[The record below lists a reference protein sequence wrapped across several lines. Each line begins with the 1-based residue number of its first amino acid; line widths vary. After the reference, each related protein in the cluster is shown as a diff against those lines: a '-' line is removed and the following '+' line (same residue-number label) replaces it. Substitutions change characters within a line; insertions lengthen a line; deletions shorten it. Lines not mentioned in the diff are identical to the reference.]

1 MTRDM
6 TVRKATAVRG
16 LVSRPDPL
24 LPSRVWAVMGVF
36 LLAFLVLGVRMGLL
50 AMSAQPSLA
59 NGVAAPAGPVPFPE
73 RAEILDRNGQ
83 VLATNV
89 PGWSL
94 HARPNEIA
102 DHAATARA
110 LSKLLNLDA
119 ASLEATLRSGKQ
131 FVWIKQR
138 VFSHEKQAVQD
149 LGLTG
154 LVFTERRVRVYPLG
168 SLVAH
173 VVGGVRTHRVENWGA
188 EIVGIGGVE
197 LFYEEQLRE
206 GGAPVTLSIDRRAQA
221 ILHDAL
227 KRGIEAS
234 EAKGGSAVLMDVS
247 TGEIIAL
254 VSFPDFDPNNR
265 PRPLESGLP
274 DDDPLLNRAAQ
285 GVYEL
290 GSVVKPIT
298 AALAIDRG
306 GVNLETEYEVGTPL
320 YIAGRIIREPYIR
333 DAKVTLLDVV
343 RRSSNV
349 GVALAALAVGAS
361 VQKAFLQELGLLDA
375 LPIEVSE
382 AKGSGPIY
390 PANWKTASTVTI
402 AFGHGLAITPVHLA
416 SAISTLVGDGRRV
429 QPTLVLGANAERNQP
444 EVVSEFTVQSMRT
457 ALRSVVL
464 NGTGRRAGVE
474 GYDVGGKTGT
484 ADKPRRNGVGYDKDK
499 VISTFVSA
507 FPMRD
512 PRLSLV
518 VSLDEPEGIGEGRG
532 RRHAGRTVAPIAKEI
547 IARIAA
553 VYGIVPDREDER
565 ERDSG
570 IRTAMY

>member
-188 EIVGIGGVE
+188 EIVGVGGVE
-197 LFYEEQLRE
+197 LFYEERLRE

-234 EAKGGSAVLMDVS
+234 KAKGGSAVLMDVS
-247 TGEIIAL
+247 TGEIFAL

-274 DDDPLLNRAAQ
+274 DDDPVLRKA
-285 GVYEL
+285 Y
-290 GSVVKPIT
+290 T
-298 AALAIDRG
+298 
-306 GVNLETEYEVGTPL
+306 NL
-320 YIAGRIIREPYIR
+320 
-333 DAKVTLLDVV
+333 V
-343 RRSSNV
+343 R
-349 GVALAALAVGAS
+349 L
-361 VQKAFLQELGLLDA
+361 
-375 LPIEVSE
+375 
-382 AKGSGPIY
+382 
-390 PANWKTASTVTI
+390 
-402 AFGHGLAITPVHLA
+402 
-416 SAISTLVGDGRRV
+416 
-429 QPTLVLGANAERNQP
+429 
-444 EVVSEFTVQSMRT
+444 
-457 ALRSVVL
+457 
-464 NGTGRRAGVE
+464 
-474 GYDVGGKTGT
+474 
-484 ADKPRRNGVGYDKDK
+484 
-499 VISTFVSA
+499 
-507 FPMRD
+507 
-512 PRLSLV
+512 
-518 VSLDEPEGIGEGRG
+518 
-532 RRHAGRTVAPIAKEI
+532 
-547 IARIAA
+547 
-553 VYGIVPDREDER
+553 
-565 ERDSG
+565 
-570 IRTAMY
+570 